1 MILSEQELL
10 RRQKREDL
18 MKLGIDPYPAEM
30 FDVNVTA
37 EDILKNYENNK
48 LDYKSISIAGRLMS
62 FRIMGSASFA
72 ELQDSTG
79 RIQVYF
85 RRDDLCP
92 GEDKTLYNTVFKKLL
107 DIGDIIGVKGFVFTT
122 QTGEISIHV
131 TEFKILNKS
140 LKPLPVVKRD
150 DDGNIYDGFTDP
162 EMRYRQ
168 RYVDLIVNPEVKDIF
183 IKRARIVTTMRTMFD
198 SKGWLEVET
207 PILQSIHGGASARPF
222 KTHHNTLDM
231 PLFMRI
237 ANELYLKR
245 LIVGG
250 FDGVY
255 EFGKMFRNEGMDR
268 THNPEFTSL
277 EFYVAYKDYNW
288 MMTFTEE
295 IFEKVAL
302 ATNGKTKIKVGENEI
317 EFGGEFTKLSI
328 AGAIEKY
335 TGVNVEGMDEE
346 TLRGHCKLWGIEV
359 DATMGTGKLIDE
371 IFGEAVERH
380 NQMVQDS
387 MNKYKPL
394 ITKKIKVK
402 KPQIDRT
409 IQYAETAQKVRN
421 KTEMAKEVFND
432 YLFTKRSIYD
442 RVNYQVLDS
451 LLKYEVKM
459 KGIEIPFEYGIS
471 SLENPSY
478 LHYASSMKYKVSG
491 LKSDKDTYSVNLFPN
506 DYSNSESYLRVYFP
520 NQDRYIIRNIWM
532 MYATSLLLILVVLG
546 CFYVAVSTIVKQK
559 QLADIKNDFINN
571 MTHEFKTPISTISLA
586 TQMLG
591 DEAVTASP
599 SMFKRYLGIIRD
611 ENKRLG
617 SQVEKVLQTAQMER
631 GEVRLNLGTVNVHQI
646 IERVLG
652 NISPQIELREGIIDI
667 DLQAENPEIQAD
679 EVHLTNIIFNLLDNA
694 NKYSPEKPIIKITTE
709 NTEKGLS
716 IKVSDQGI
724 GMTKES
730 IKQIF
735 EKFYRVPT
743 GNVHDVKGFGLGLSY
758 VKKMVEEHNGRIN
771 VVSKLGEGS
780 EFEVVVPGT

>member
-1 MILSEQELL
+1 MT
-10 RRQKREDL
+10 KR
-18 MKLGIDPYPAEM
+18 KIQY
-30 FDVNVTA
+30 
-37 EDILKNYENNK
+37 I
-48 LDYKSISIAGRLMS
+48 IALMS
-62 FRIMGSASFA
+62 FALLGLIAFQMFWLGFTVRSKNDQFGSDVRDAMQQVVRKLSQQEMYYFMQRKIASDENQKQLMA
-72 ELQDSTG
+72 IAKPVE
-79 RIQVYF
+79 RKAKV
-85 RRDDLCP
+85 
-92 GEDKTLYNTVFKKLL
+92 KK
-107 DIGDIIGVKGFVFTT
+107 
-122 QTGEISIHV
+122 
-131 TEFKILNKS
+131 KS
-140 LKPLPVVKRD
+140 RPVVP
-150 DDGNIYDGFTDP
+150 N
-162 EMRYRQ
+162 
-168 RYVDLIVNPEVKDIF
+168 NPSL
-183 IKRARIVTTMRTMFD
+183 AM
-198 SKGWLEVET
+198 S
-207 PILQSIHGGASARPF
+207 
-222 KTHHNTLDM
+222 
-231 PLFMRI
+231 
-237 ANELYLKR
+237 
-245 LIVGG
+245 
-250 FDGVY
+250 
-255 EFGKMFRNEGMDR
+255 FGKMKEPQFPSDILVSKGVEILPNGDIREHQEFSIDLNNEDAI
-268 THNPEFTSL
+268 SL
-277 EFYVAYKDYNW
+277 
-288 MMTFTEE
+288 M
-295 IFEKVAL
+295 
-302 ATNGKTKIKVGENEI
+302 NGQKQ
-317 EFGGEFTKLSI
+317 
-328 AGAIEKY
+328 
-335 TGVNVEGMDEE
+335 
-346 TLRGHCKLWGIEV
+346 
-359 DATMGTGKLIDE
+359 IDE
-371 IFGEAVERH
+371 IFGEAIQRH
-380 NQMVQDS
+380 NQMIQDS
-387 MNKYKPL
+387 MNKSKPS

-646 IERVLG
+646 IERVLE
-652 NISPQIELREGIIDI
+652 NISPQIELREGIIDM

-694 NKYSPEKPIIKITTE
+694 NKYSPENPIIKITTE

-716 IKVSDQGI
+716 IKVLDQGI

-758 VKKMVEEHNGRIN
+758 VKKMVEEHQGRIN
-771 VVSKLGEGS
+771 VVSKTGEGS
-780 EFEVVVPGT
+780 EFEVVLPV

>member
-1 MILSEQELL
+1 MT
-10 RRQKREDL
+10 KR
-18 MKLGIDPYPAEM
+18 KIQY
-30 FDVNVTA
+30 
-37 EDILKNYENNK
+37 I
-48 LDYKSISIAGRLMS
+48 IALMS
-62 FRIMGSASFA
+62 FALLGLIAFQMFWLGFTVRSKNDQFGSDVRDAMQQVVRKLSQQEMYYFMQRKIASDENQKQLMA
-72 ELQDSTG
+72 IAKPVEQKSK
-79 RIQVYF
+79 I
-85 RRDDLCP
+85 
-92 GEDKTLYNTVFKKLL
+92 KKKLRPVVPNNSSL
-107 DIGDIIGVKGFVFTT
+107 AMNLGKMKEPQFPSDILVSKGVEILPNGDIREHQEFSIDLNN
-122 QTGEISIHV
+122 EDAIS
-131 TEFKILNKS
+131 L
-140 LKPLPVVKRD
+140 
-150 DDGNIYDGFTDP
+150 
-162 EMRYRQ
+162 M
-168 RYVDLIVNPEVKDIF
+168 
-183 IKRARIVTTMRTMFD
+183 
-198 SKGWLEVET
+198 
-207 PILQSIHGGASARPF
+207 
-222 KTHHNTLDM
+222 
-231 PLFMRI
+231 
-237 ANELYLKR
+237 
-245 LIVGG
+245 
-250 FDGVY
+250 
-255 EFGKMFRNEGMDR
+255 
-268 THNPEFTSL
+268 
-277 EFYVAYKDYNW
+277 
-288 MMTFTEE
+288 
-295 IFEKVAL
+295 
-302 ATNGKTKIKVGENEI
+302 NGQKQ
-317 EFGGEFTKLSI
+317 
-328 AGAIEKY
+328 
-335 TGVNVEGMDEE
+335 
-346 TLRGHCKLWGIEV
+346 
-359 DATMGTGKLIDE
+359 IDE
-371 IFGEAVERH
+371 IFGEAIQRH

-387 MNKYKPL
+387 MNKFKPL

-432 YLFTKRSIYD
+432 YLFKKRSIYE

-591 DEAVTASP
+591 DELVTASP

-646 IERVLG
+646 IERVLE
-652 NISPQIELREGIIDI
+652 NISPQIELRDGIIDI
-667 DLQAENPEIQAD
+667 DLQAENSEIQAD

-694 NKYSPEKPIIKITTE
+694 NKYSPGKPIIKITTE

-758 VKKMVEEHNGRIN
+758 VKKMVEEHQGRIN

-780 EFEVVVPGT
+780 EFEVVLPE

>member
-1 MILSEQELL
+1 MT
-10 RRQKREDL
+10 KR
-18 MKLGIDPYPAEM
+18 KIQY
-30 FDVNVTA
+30 
-37 EDILKNYENNK
+37 I
-48 LDYKSISIAGRLMS
+48 IALMS
-62 FRIMGSASFA
+62 FALLGLIAFQMYWLGFTVRSKNDQFGSDVRDAMQQVVRKLSQQEMYYFMQRKIASDENQKQLMA
-72 ELQDSTG
+72 IAKPVEQKAKIKKESRPVIPNNPSLAMN
-79 RIQVYF
+79 
-85 RRDDLCP
+85 L
-92 GEDKTLYNTVFKKLL
+92 DKMKEPQFPS
-107 DIGDIIGVKGFVFTT
+107 DILVSKGVEILPNGDIREHQEF
-122 QTGEISIHV
+122 SID
-131 TEFKILNKS
+131 LNNEDAVS
-140 LKPLPVVKRD
+140 L
-150 DDGNIYDGFTDP
+150 
-162 EMRYRQ
+162 M
-168 RYVDLIVNPEVKDIF
+168 
-183 IKRARIVTTMRTMFD
+183 
-198 SKGWLEVET
+198 
-207 PILQSIHGGASARPF
+207 
-222 KTHHNTLDM
+222 
-231 PLFMRI
+231 
-237 ANELYLKR
+237 
-245 LIVGG
+245 
-250 FDGVY
+250 
-255 EFGKMFRNEGMDR
+255 
-268 THNPEFTSL
+268 
-277 EFYVAYKDYNW
+277 
-288 MMTFTEE
+288 
-295 IFEKVAL
+295 
-302 ATNGKTKIKVGENEI
+302 NGQKQ
-317 EFGGEFTKLSI
+317 
-328 AGAIEKY
+328 
-335 TGVNVEGMDEE
+335 
-346 TLRGHCKLWGIEV
+346 
-359 DATMGTGKLIDE
+359 IDE
-371 IFGEAVERH
+371 VIKEAIQRH
-380 NQMVQDS
+380 NQMLQDS
-387 MNKYKPL
+387 MNKSKPL
-394 ITKKIKVK
+394 ITKRIKNK
-402 KPQIDRT
+402 KPHIDRRAE
-409 IQYAETAQKVRN
+409 YAETAQKVRN

-432 YLFTKRSIYD
+432 YLFKKRSIYE

-451 LLKYEVKM
+451 LLRYEVKM

-646 IERVLG
+646 IERVLE
-652 NISPQIELREGIIDI
+652 NISPQIELREGIIDM
-667 DLQAENPEIQAD
+667 DLQAENSEIQAD

-694 NKYSPEKPIIKITTE
+694 NKYSPEKPIIKITTG

-771 VVSKLGEGS
+771 VVSKIGEGS
-780 EFEVVVPGT
+780 EFEVVLP

>member
-1 MILSEQELL
+1 MT
-10 RRQKREDL
+10 KR
-18 MKLGIDPYPAEM
+18 KIQY
-30 FDVNVTA
+30 
-37 EDILKNYENNK
+37 I
-48 LDYKSISIAGRLMS
+48 IALMS
-62 FRIMGSASFA
+62 FALLGLIAFQMFWLGFTVRSKNDQFGSDVRDAMQQVVRKLSQQEMYYFMQRKIASDENQKQLMA
-72 ELQDSTG
+72 IAKPVEQKLK
-79 RIQVYF
+79 I
-85 RRDDLCP
+85 
-92 GEDKTLYNTVFKKLL
+92 KKKLRPVIPNNSSL
-107 DIGDIIGVKGFVFTT
+107 AMNLGKMKEPQFPSDILVSKGVEILPNGDIREHQEFSIDLNN
-122 QTGEISIHV
+122 EDAIS
-131 TEFKILNKS
+131 L
-140 LKPLPVVKRD
+140 
-150 DDGNIYDGFTDP
+150 
-162 EMRYRQ
+162 M
-168 RYVDLIVNPEVKDIF
+168 
-183 IKRARIVTTMRTMFD
+183 
-198 SKGWLEVET
+198 
-207 PILQSIHGGASARPF
+207 
-222 KTHHNTLDM
+222 
-231 PLFMRI
+231 
-237 ANELYLKR
+237 
-245 LIVGG
+245 
-250 FDGVY
+250 
-255 EFGKMFRNEGMDR
+255 
-268 THNPEFTSL
+268 
-277 EFYVAYKDYNW
+277 
-288 MMTFTEE
+288 
-295 IFEKVAL
+295 
-302 ATNGKTKIKVGENEI
+302 NGQKQ
-317 EFGGEFTKLSI
+317 
-328 AGAIEKY
+328 
-335 TGVNVEGMDEE
+335 
-346 TLRGHCKLWGIEV
+346 
-359 DATMGTGKLIDE
+359 IDE
-371 IFGEAVERH
+371 IFGEAIQRH

-387 MNKYKPL
+387 MNKFKPL

-432 YLFTKRSIYD
+432 YLFKKRSIYE

-451 LLKYEVKM
+451 LLRYEVKM

-631 GEVRLNLGTVNVHQI
+631 GEVRLNLGMVNVHQI
-646 IERVLG
+646 IERVLE
-652 NISPQIELREGIIDI
+652 NISPQIELRDGIIDI
-667 DLQAENPEIQAD
+667 DLQAENSEIQAD

-694 NKYSPEKPIIKITTE
+694 NKYSPGKPIIKITTE

-758 VKKMVEEHNGRIN
+758 VKKMVEEHQGRIN

-780 EFEVVVPGT
+780 EFEVILPR

>member
-1 MILSEQELL
+1 MT
-10 RRQKREDL
+10 KR
-18 MKLGIDPYPAEM
+18 KIQY
-30 FDVNVTA
+30 
-37 EDILKNYENNK
+37 I
-48 LDYKSISIAGRLMS
+48 IALMS
-62 FRIMGSASFA
+62 FALLGLIAFQMFWLGFTVRSKNDQFGSDVRDAMQQVVRKLSQQEMYYFMQRKIASDENQKQLMA
-72 ELQDSTG
+72 IAKPVEQKSK
-79 RIQVYF
+79 I
-85 RRDDLCP
+85 
-92 GEDKTLYNTVFKKLL
+92 KKKLRPVVPNNSSL
-107 DIGDIIGVKGFVFTT
+107 AMNLGKMKEPQFPSDILVSKGVEILPNGDIREHQEFSIDLNN
-122 QTGEISIHV
+122 EDAIS
-131 TEFKILNKS
+131 L
-140 LKPLPVVKRD
+140 
-150 DDGNIYDGFTDP
+150 
-162 EMRYRQ
+162 M
-168 RYVDLIVNPEVKDIF
+168 
-183 IKRARIVTTMRTMFD
+183 
-198 SKGWLEVET
+198 
-207 PILQSIHGGASARPF
+207 
-222 KTHHNTLDM
+222 
-231 PLFMRI
+231 
-237 ANELYLKR
+237 
-245 LIVGG
+245 
-250 FDGVY
+250 
-255 EFGKMFRNEGMDR
+255 
-268 THNPEFTSL
+268 
-277 EFYVAYKDYNW
+277 
-288 MMTFTEE
+288 
-295 IFEKVAL
+295 
-302 ATNGKTKIKVGENEI
+302 NGQKQ
-317 EFGGEFTKLSI
+317 
-328 AGAIEKY
+328 
-335 TGVNVEGMDEE
+335 
-346 TLRGHCKLWGIEV
+346 
-359 DATMGTGKLIDE
+359 IDE
-371 IFGEAVERH
+371 IFGEAIQRH

-387 MNKYKPL
+387 MNKFKPL

-432 YLFTKRSIYD
+432 YLFKKRSIYE

-591 DEAVTASP
+591 DELVTASP

-646 IERVLG
+646 IERVLE
-652 NISPQIELREGIIDI
+652 NISPQIELRDGIIDI
-667 DLQAENPEIQAD
+667 DLQAENSEIQAD

-694 NKYSPEKPIIKITTE
+694 NKYSPGKPIIKITTE

-758 VKKMVEEHNGRIN
+758 VKKMVEEHQGRIN

-780 EFEVVVPGT
+780 EFEVVLPG